1 MKMIY
6 YNKDGKECT
15 VSVFAEN
22 GILIKEIKGKFKK
35 FCHSEKDNQ
44 TEIETEDREYTII
57 NSPTV
62 IFEVDKTKTA
72 TSDDKTISTHK

>member
-1 MKMIY
+1 MNY
-6 YNKDGKECT
+6 RDKECI

-22 GILIKEIKGKFKK
+22 GTLIKEIKGKVKRF
-35 FCHSEKDNQ
+35 FHSEKDNQ
-44 TEIETEDREYTII
+44 TEIEMEDREYTIV

-72 TSDDKTISTHK
+72 TADDKTISTRK

>member
-1 MKMIY
+1 MNMNY
-6 YNKDGKECT
+6 KDKECT

-22 GILIKEIKGKFKK
+22 GTLIKEIKGKVKRF
-35 FCHSEKDNQ
+35 FHSEKDNQ
-44 TEIETEDREYTII
+44 TEIEMEDREYTIV

-72 TSDDKTISTHK
+72 TSDDKTISTRK